1 MTRKRSFD
9 LPKESRIAR
18 RPSDNGPS
26 SAASS
31 ESPDKQQARLNTILT
46 TLKQS
51 GSVSVEALS
60 KELDVSLVTIRR
72 DLDALE
78 NQGLLRRTHGGA
90 VSIEPFFYE
99 PFRNDRS
106 FQAQVER
113 FADEKRKI
121 GRAAATLIKEGEI
134 IALTPGTTTTEVI
147 RGIPMNHR
155 ITVVTSTVNVA
166 MELSKRKDLE
176 VFVTGGHLRGEWF
189 SLVGPT
195 AAQSLSH
202 LLISTLFVGADGID
216 AKHGVSCFIPDEA
229 QLNSTMVRHARRK
242 IAVVDHSKIGIVAG
256 WRICPTSDLDVL
268 ITDGGATDEMIE
280 PFEKA
285 QIRVMRV

>member
-1 MTRKRSFD
+1 M
-9 LPKESRIAR
+9 PKESRIAR
-18 RPSDNGPS
+18 RPADNGS
-26 SAASS
+26 SSTASS
-31 ESPDKQQARLNTILT
+31 ENPDKQQARLNTILT
-46 TLKQS
+46 TLQQS

-113 FADEKRKI
+113 FADEKRRI
-121 GRAAATLIKEGEI
+121 GRAAAALIKEGEI

-147 RGIPMNHR
+147 RGIPLNHR

-166 MELSKRKDLE
+166 MELSKRRDLE

-195 AAQSLSH
+195 ATQSLSH

-229 QLNSTMVRHARRK
+229 QLNSTMVKHARRK
-242 IAVVDHSKIGIVAG
+242 IAVVDRSKFGVVAG
-256 WRICPTSDLDVL
+256 WRICPTSDIDVV
-268 ITDGGATDEMIE
+268 ITDTGAPDEVIE

-285 QIRVMRV
+285 QIQVIRV

>member
-1 MTRKRSFD
+1 M
-9 LPKESRIAR
+9 PKESRIAR

-46 TLKQS
+46 TLQQS

-113 FADEKRKI
+113 FADEKRRI
-121 GRAAATLIKEGEI
+121 GRAAAALIKEGEI

-229 QLNSTMVRHARRK
+229 QLNSTMVKHARRK
-242 IAVVDHSKIGIVAG
+242 IAVVDRSKFGVVAG
-256 WRICPTSDLDVL
+256 WRICPTSDIDVV
-268 ITDGGATDEMIE
+268 ITDSGAPDEVIE

-285 QIRVMRV
+285 QIQVIRV